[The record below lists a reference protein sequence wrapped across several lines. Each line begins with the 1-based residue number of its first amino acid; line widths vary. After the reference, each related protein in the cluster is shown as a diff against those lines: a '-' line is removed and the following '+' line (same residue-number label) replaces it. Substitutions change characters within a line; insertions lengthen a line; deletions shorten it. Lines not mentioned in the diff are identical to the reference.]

1 MDPTGVPAKTETRI
15 PIAAQVTDNTAA
27 HIVTLR
33 KFLKIHIAETAGK
46 FTRDP
51 RDNAGLTAAWFDDRA
66 ADCAAAV

>member
-1 MDPTGVPAKTETRI
+1 MPAKTETRI

-46 FTRDP
+46 MTSAEINREPTRFI
-51 RDNAGLTAAWFDDRA
+51 ASTITTAMIIANIKL
-66 ADCAAAV
+66 

>member
-1 MDPTGVPAKTETRI
+1 MPAKTETRI

-46 FTRDP
+46 MTSAEIKREPTRFI
-51 RDNAGLTAAWFDDRA
+51 ASTITTAMIIANIKL
-66 ADCAAAV
+66 